1 MVEDEQM
8 VEKDQLLFVI
18 ESPQTEV
25 ALEQAK
31 YNYALA
37 KQNYDKLTLE
47 NQSGSVDLR
56 DAALLITQTK
66 SAYQTAIENKQN
78 LVVKAEASGTVTDL
92 PLKVGD
98 SFSIGTPL
106 VYIGDVDGG
115 VETENEIL
123 LQKARFNLEQAQK
136 AVDALRIVAEY
147 DGTIL
152 DIPVV
157 VADDVVTG
165 QTLLKIDEPE
175 RDRSDSAT
183 FALRI
188 NQAEVNL
195 ANRKEA
201 LAGLEIR
208 APISGRVSD
217 LGVTVGDTVSP
228 QTLIAI
234 LGDHRFMEVEV
245 MVPQNQINGVE
256 IGNQAN
262 LTVNAVNKTFTGK
275 VSSVSKVWS
284 TVNGTVSYPV
294 TILLDQED
302 ERLTVGMSVIASIFS
317 SSENVSSSY
326 GLRGNLKCRSSARR
340 TSWEIPRF
348 MPFVESV

>member
-1 MVEDEQM
+1 
-8 VEKDQLLFVI
+8 
-18 ESPQTEV
+18 
-25 ALEQAK
+25 
-31 YNYALA
+31 
-37 KQNYDKLTLE
+37 
-47 NQSGSVDLR
+47 
-56 DAALLITQTK
+56 
-66 SAYQTAIENKQN
+66 
-78 LVVKAEASGTVTDL
+78 
-92 PLKVGD
+92 
-98 SFSIGTPL
+98 
-106 VYIGDVDGG
+106 
-115 VETENEIL
+115 
-123 LQKARFNLEQAQK
+123 
-136 AVDALRIVAEY
+136 
-147 DGTIL
+147 
-152 DIPVV
+152 
-157 VADDVVTG
+157 
-165 QTLLKIDEPE
+165 
-175 RDRSDSAT
+175 
-183 FALRI
+183 
-188 NQAEVNL
+188 
-195 ANRKEA
+195 
-201 LAGLEIR
+201 
-208 APISGRVSD
+208 VSD

-317 SSENVSSSY
+317 SSENVSSAY

-340 TSWEIPRF
+340 ISWEIPRF